1 MAASSKDSK
10 DKGSTIKKIAI
21 ILIAIAIFVI
31 IVNYVFPNL
40 FPSVGTSIIPFTD
53 LSILT
58 TDQLTP
64 GNPFETIPGEGAFK
78 VENPFEVR
86 NPFGE

>member
-10 DKGSTIKKIAI
+10 DKGSTIKKII
-21 ILIAIAIFVI
+21 IIVIAIAIFAI

-40 FPSVGTSIIPFTD
+40 FPSVGSSIIPFTD

-58 TDQLTP
+58 TDQITP
-64 GNPFETIPGEGAFK
+64 GNPFAEVPGEGAFEM
-78 VENPFEVR
+78 ENPFEIR
-86 NPFGE
+86 NPFG